1 MDETT
6 AMTLK
11 FMANSIYQEIVG
23 QTAQVKR
30 PSRED
35 YKFYKKRVFNMTK
48 EMLKGQYPNENIKE
62 EHMHYV
68 DILIEYMK
76 VQDRSDILQKDYIEC
91 GVLEKENHSNDD
103 AFDISESAKCMMKEA
118 DVAGGP
124 LDGFVVT
131 KKIIIKE
138 QQPLPIIRTVNIK
151 TEEHKT
157 KGIKK
162 YSSSVD

>member
-6 AMTLK
+6 AITLK
-11 FMANSIYQEIVG
+11 FMANSLYQEIIG
-23 QTAQVKR
+23 QTAQIKR
-30 PSRED
+30 PTRED

-68 DILIEYMK
+68 DVLIEYMK
-76 VQDRSDILQKDYIEC
+76 VQDRTDILQKDYVEC
-91 GVLEKENHSNDD
+91 SALEKNIHPGDLV
-103 AFDISESAKCMMKEA
+103 FDISESAKGMMKEN
-118 DVAGGP
+118 DVIGGP

-138 QQPLPIIRTVNIK
+138 QQPLPIIRVVNIK

-162 YSSSVD
+162 HASHDD